1 MAFNKWWTSFT
12 EEKILLCYID
22 ILFGYKVSEPPV
34 LLNYCILN
42 AKFFIYKCKLEE
54 TRPILERFLLQ
65 IKSDYKIEEHIA
77 KQTKR
82 MTQLNDRWKL
92 LRKWIVA
99 PYKSNN
105 YFRK

>member
-1 MAFNKWWTSFT
+1 MIKEFWMAFNKWLTFFT
-12 EEKILLCYID
+12 EEKILLCYND

-42 AKFFIYKCKLEE
+42 AKFFICKCKLEE

-92 LRKWIVA
+92 LRKWID
-99 PYKSNN
+99 STL
-105 YFRK
+105 